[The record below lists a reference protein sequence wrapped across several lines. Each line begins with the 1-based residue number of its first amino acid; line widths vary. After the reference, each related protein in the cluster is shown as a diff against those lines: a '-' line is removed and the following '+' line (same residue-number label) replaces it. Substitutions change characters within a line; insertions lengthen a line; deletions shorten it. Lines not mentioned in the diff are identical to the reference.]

1 MKFKQKLEKT
11 KQMLLGVWRFLV
23 LKPLAFITNLIVPSQ
38 ESTKSETTGQ
48 KLTDLPPNPMGDN
61 LRKPERYKF
70 ENGEWWYYYPKDG
83 TSIETGKHIKERA
96 STLRRKLDKTKAK
109 RLKRVA

>member
-11 KQMLLGVWRFLV
+11 KQMLLGVWQFLV

-48 KLTDLPPNPMGDN
+48 KLTRNCNHCGVLLSEGDN
-61 LRKPERYKF
+61 WGFGNVRKRNYICKSCD
-70 ENGEWWYYYPKDG
+70 NVK
-83 TSIETGKHIKERA
+83 SKRNRIKRIGK
-96 STLRRKLDKTKAK
+96 
-109 RLKRVA
+109 